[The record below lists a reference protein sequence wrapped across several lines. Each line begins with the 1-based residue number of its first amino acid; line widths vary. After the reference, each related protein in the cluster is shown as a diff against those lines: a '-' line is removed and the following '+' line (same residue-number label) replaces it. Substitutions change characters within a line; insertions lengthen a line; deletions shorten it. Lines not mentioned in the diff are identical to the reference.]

1 MDKIRC
7 SHCRGGK
14 KVAKLGGMMG
24 DCNLCNGTGLMN
36 QCDKPQSVVAA
47 PVENASDIIKAVA
60 SVAAVKIEKPASE
73 AVEIEQPAMIQPK
86 VDPKKAIYKRKTAAK
101 QFAQLDKDI

>member
-14 KVAKLGGMMG
+14 QVAKLGGMMG
-24 DCNLCNGTGLMN
+24 DCNLCAGTGLMN
-36 QCDKPQSVVAA
+36 VSDRAQSVVNA
-47 PVENASDIIKAVA
+47 PVENPSDLIKAVA
-60 SVAAVKIEKPASE
+60 GVAAIKLEKPAIE

-86 VDPKKAIYKRKTAAK
+86 IDPKKAIYKRKASSK
-101 QFAQLDKDI
+101 